1 MLKKKWPLL
10 SAVLCSSLIISA
22 CSSGEVEEVAAR
34 EAISVAVAKA
44 TSESLDAMSSV
55 SGTLQAYRTVEVA
68 YELGGVVSSV
78 NVAVGDKVAQGTV
91 LSSLDDSDF
100 ARQVALVEK
109 SVEQAKVSVDVSGL
123 AVKSASNSKSTA
135 EASAAAAEAGLS
147 AADAGIL
154 AADSGLAAAD
164 AQIASAEAALQ
175 AVLDGARSQERAQL
189 QITVDNAQKAYDT
202 AKTNVE
208 RMEALYAEGLI
219 SKQELESVQNGFNSA
234 KNGLAQAKESYS
246 LMEEGATASQIKQ
259 TEAALAAAQSG
270 KAQAASGK
278 AQADSGKAQAASGKT
293 QANAGINQAAIAI
306 DQAKASQNQAQV
318 VYEQALINKQ
328 AAEATLAKTVLKS
341 PMAGVVLSKT
351 IEPGSN
357 VSGGTSVMTIGDLS
371 KLKVMLPVPDSEI
384 SEWKVGD
391 TVNLSVYGS
400 TKKGTVNMISPQ
412 TNSGTGTVGVEV
424 VVPNED
430 GEWLAGQIVSASK
443 INADN
448 NGILVPI
455 EAVINNG
462 IESYVFKSVDD
473 KAVKVIVETGAMV
486 NNKIHI
492 TKGIKE
498 GDQVVVSGGTL
509 LLDGDPLKTSG
520 GSAK

>member
-1 MLKKKWPLL
+1 MLKKRWPLL
-10 SAVLCSSLIISA
+10 SAVLCSSLVISA
-22 CSSGEVEEVAAR
+22 CSADEPQEAAAR
-34 EAISVAVAKA
+34 EAISVAVASA

-55 SGTLQAYRTVEVA
+55 SGTLEAYRTVEVA
-68 YELGGVVSSV
+68 YEIGGIVNQV
-78 NVAVGDKVAQGTV
+78 NVAVGDKVGQGTV
-91 LSSLDDSDF
+91 LSSLDNGDF
-100 ARQVALVEK
+100 TRQVQLADK
-109 SVEQAKVSVDVSGL
+109 SIEQAQVSVNVSGL
-123 AVKSASNSKSTA
+123 AVESASNSQKTA
-135 EASAAAAEAGLS
+135 QASVSAADAGLS
-147 AADAGIL
+147 AADAGVS
-154 AADSGLAAAD
+154 AASAGLAAAD
-164 AQIASAEAALQ
+164 AQIASAEATLQ
-175 AVLDGARSQERAQL
+175 AVLDGARSQEREQL
-189 QITVDNAQKAYDT
+189 KLTVDNAQKAYDT
-202 AKTNVE
+202 AKTNVT

-219 SKQELESVQNGFNSA
+219 SKQELESVQNGYNAA

-278 AQADSGKAQAASGKT
+278 AQADSGKAQAESGKT
-293 QANAGINQAAIAI
+293 QAAAGVDQAAIGI
-306 DQAKASQNQAQV
+306 EQAKASQNQAQV
-318 VYEQALINKQ
+318 VYEQALISKQ

-341 PMAGVVLSKT
+341 PMAGVVLSKS
-351 IEPGSN
+351 IEPGSFAG
-357 VSGGTSVMTIGDLS
+357 GGTPVITIGETS

-384 SEWKVGD
+384 AEWKVGD
-391 TVNLSVYGS
+391 TVSLSLYGS
-400 TKKGTVNMISPQ
+400 TKEGTVNMIAPQ
-412 TNSGTGTVGVEV
+412 TNSGTGTVNVEV

-430 GEWLAGQIVSASK
+430 GAWLAGQIV
-443 INADN
+443 NANRVSTDN

-462 IESYVFKSVDD
+462 VESYVFKEVDD

-520 GSAK
+520 GNAK

>member
-1 MLKKKWPLL
+1 MKKRWPLL

-22 CSSGEVEEVAAR
+22 CSSGDVEEAVAR
-34 EAISVAVAKA
+34 EAISVAVATA
-44 TSESLDAMSSV
+44 SSESLDAMSSV

-68 YELGGVVSSV
+68 FEVGGIVKSV
-78 NVAVGDKVAQGTV
+78 DVAVGDAVGQGSV
-91 LSSLDDSDF
+91 LGRLDDADF
-100 ARQVALVEK
+100 ARQVALAQK
-109 SVEQAKVSVDVSGL
+109 SVEQAQVSVDVSGL
-123 AVKSASNSKSTA
+123 AVASASNSQKTA
-135 EASAAAAEAGLS
+135 QASVAAADAGLS
-147 AADAGIL
+147 AADAGVT
-154 AADSGLAAAD
+154 AASAGIAAAD

-175 AVLDGARSQERAQL
+175 AVLDGARSQEREQL
-189 QITVDNAQKAYDT
+189 KLTVDNAQKAYDT

-219 SKQELESVQNGFNSA
+219 SKQELENVQNGFNSA

-293 QANAGINQAAIAI
+293 QAAAGVDQAAIGVE
-306 DQAKASQNQAQV
+306 QAKASQNQAQV
-318 VYEQALINKQ
+318 VYEQALISKE
-328 AAEATLAKTVLKS
+328 AAEASVAKTILKS

-351 IEPGSN
+351 IEPGSFAG
-357 VSGGTSVMTIGDLS
+357 GGTNVITIGDTS
-371 KLKVMLPVPDSEI
+371 QLKVMLPVPDSAI

-391 TVNLSVYGS
+391 KVSLSLYGG
-400 TKKGTVNMISPQ
+400 TKEGTVNMIAPQ
-412 TNSGTGTVGVEV
+412 TNSGTGTVNVEV
-424 VVPNED
+424 VVPNAD
-430 GEWLAGQIVSASK
+430 GAWLAGQIVNASR
-443 INADN
+443 ISTDN
-448 NGILVPI
+448 TGILVPI

-462 IESYVFKSVDD
+462 VESYVFKSVDNT
-473 KAVKVIVETGAMV
+473 AVKVVVETGAML

-492 TKGIKE
+492 TKGIKA

-520 GSAK
+520 GNAK